1 MTMRIVSWNILQGG
15 GKRAENIAQALSDLA
30 PDILIL
36 QEYRNNKGAAT
47 LLAAIDSLEL
57 EHRAITEVTARK
69 NTVLIASK
77 FPISTSVWA
86 EDLDA
91 ALAIRA
97 RIDFPSMNF
106 DILAG
111 HLPHK
116 RAQRP
121 YFEALLDDRALIEKP
136 AIIIGDLNCG
146 IPFEDSDTKTFD
158 NTHMFQSLLKRG
170 WTDSWR
176 SRNPGAREFTWVSP
190 RGNGYRYDHC
200 LSTASMDA
208 RISVI
213 GYEHQLRE
221 SGLSDHSALF
231 LDIA

>member
-1 MTMRIVSWNILQGG
+1 M
-15 GKRAENIAQALSDLA
+15 
-30 PDILIL
+30 
-36 QEYRNNKGAAT
+36 
-47 LLAAIDSLEL
+47 
-57 EHRAITEVTARK
+57 
-69 NTVLIASK
+69 
-77 FPISTSVWA
+77 STSHWA
-86 EDLDA
+86 VNLDST
-91 ALAIRA
+91 LAVRA
-97 RIDFPSMNF
+97 RIDSPDLHV

-121 YFEALLDDRALIEKP
+121 YFEALLNERELIEQP

-200 LSTASMDA
+200 LSTESMDS
-208 RISVI
+208 RISAI
-213 GYEHQLRE
+213 HYEHQLRE
-221 SGLSDHSALF
+221 SGLSDHSAL
-231 LDIA
+231 LVEID